1 MCHGG
6 VRHAQGAKK
15 GTRLFDS
22 IVYSF
27 DNLSRLTQVVQ
38 RQFTSAERTT
48 YGANGTNTFTRKRAN
63 IAYNAAL
70 QAATAALAAAGFR
83 AAREQHHYRTIQSL
97 ALTIGWPASKVSRLD
112 RFRKKR
118 NIGGYETAGVVS
130 EQEAREIHEL
140 AVGLRADV
148 LAWLRKLHS
157 KLLRP

>member
-1 MCHGG
+1 MSLRDWQTNSWLVEHKSGPEEIAALLAI
-6 VRHAQGAKK
+6 VERDLANA
-15 GTRLFDS
+15 RLAG
-22 IVYSF
+22 
-27 DNLSRLTQVVQ
+27 L
-38 RQFTSAERTT
+38 AEDW
-48 YGANGTNTFTRKRAN
+48 KLN

-97 ALTIGWPASKVSRLD
+97 ALTIGWPAAKVNQLD

-140 AVGLRADV
+140 AVGLREDV